1 MDPLYILLIVIG
13 ALICLLGLFVL
24 AVLKAFYRTVEQ
36 GHALIITRLRSGAE
50 VSFSGAVVLPVVNR
64 AEVMDISLKTI
75 EVDRRGPNGLICK
88 DNIRADLKVTFF
100 VRINKTAE
108 DVLRV
113 ATSVGVARASDQKT
127 LEELFQAKFSEAL
140 KTVGKRM
147 DFVDLYNQR
156 DTFKDEIVKVI
167 GRDLNGY
174 SLEDAAIDQIEQT
187 PLEVLDPDNILD
199 SEGRKKIIELT
210 AIQAMKANDI
220 RREAEKVMKK
230 QDVEAREVILN
241 LERQQAEA
249 EARQTREI
257 GTVKARESAEQAKV
271 EAEERLRSEQAR
283 VQSEQELSVQKQN
296 AQREVEIAAKNREGA
311 VMVENERIQ
320 KEKALEAIAR
330 ERATELARIEQE
342 KIIAQERKTI
352 AEVIRERVAVEKTV
366 AEEEERIKDVRVLAE
381 ARRVKD
387 SAVIAAEQTAEEGR
401 IATVKKAEAAATA
414 ATHHAKEQL
423 VLAEAE
429 QAAVEKQTQAAI
441 RRAEGK
447 QAEVAAP
454 GLAAARVKEV
464 DAAASEKQ
472 GLAKAR
478 VLQAEAEAQ
487 KIQGLAQIEVKR
499 ADADAVKLQGMAQ
512 VEVKRAD
519 ADAVKLQGMAQVE
532 IKRAEAKIIEEVG
545 EAEALAIEQKLKGEA
560 KGLAEKAEAMA
571 KLSEGTKAHEEFRLR
586 LASEVEVAKAKVHA
600 EVEIAEQNALVLAE
614 AMKNAKFDI
623 VGGDGA
629 YFERFARAISLGKGL
644 DGAVGRS
651 EVLQKVAKEYLE
663 DGRSLPEDV
672 IKALK
677 GMSSGDVANLAA
689 AAALIKK

>member
-1 MDPLYILLIVIG
+1 VDPLTILLIAVG
-13 ALICLLGLFVL
+13 AGIFLIGLFVL

-36 GHALIITRLRSGAE
+36 GHALIVTRLRTGAE

-75 EVDRRGPNGLICK
+75 EVDRRGANGLICK

-257 GTVKARESAEQAKV
+257 GTVKAREYAEQAKV
-271 EAEERLRSEQAR
+271 EAEERQRSEQAR
-283 VQSEQELSVQKQN
+283 IQTDQELSVQKQN
-296 AQREVEIAAKNREGA
+296 AQREVEIAGKNREGA

-330 ERATELARIEQE
+330 ERATELAQIEQE

-387 SAVIAAEQTAEEGR
+387 SALIAAEQTAEEGR

-423 VLAEAE
+423 VLADAE

-447 QAEVAAP
+447 QAVVAAP

-464 DAAASEKQ
+464 DAAALEKQ

-478 VLQAEAEAQ
+478 VMQAEAEAQ
-487 KIQGLAQIEVKR
+487 KVQGL
-499 ADADAVKLQGMAQ
+499 AQ

-519 ADAVKLQGMAQVE
+519 AEAVKLQGMAGVE
-532 IKRAEAKIIEEVG
+532 VKRAEAKIIEEVG

-586 LASEVEVAKAKVHA
+586 LASEVEVAKARVHA

-629 YFERFARAISLGKGL
+629 YFERFVSAISLGKGL

-651 EVLQKVAKEYLE
+651 EVLQKVAKEYL
-663 DGRSLPEDV
+663 DGGRSLPEDV
-672 IKALK
+672 VKALK